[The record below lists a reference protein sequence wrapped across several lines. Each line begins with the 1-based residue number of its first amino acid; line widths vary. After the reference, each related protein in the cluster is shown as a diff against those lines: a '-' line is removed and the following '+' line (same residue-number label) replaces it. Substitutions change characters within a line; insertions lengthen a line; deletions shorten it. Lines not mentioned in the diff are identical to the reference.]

1 MGPLV
6 ARLSRRPQ
14 NANSYCHHHLVAR
27 HPALRSIGLT
37 SLLGIGTGV
46 LVVFTIPP
54 IARRSGVYNAGRR
67 AGGTNVCRE
76 RPDRAAGKT

>member
-1 MGPLV
+1 
-6 ARLSRRPQ
+6 
-14 NANSYCHHHLVAR
+14 VAR